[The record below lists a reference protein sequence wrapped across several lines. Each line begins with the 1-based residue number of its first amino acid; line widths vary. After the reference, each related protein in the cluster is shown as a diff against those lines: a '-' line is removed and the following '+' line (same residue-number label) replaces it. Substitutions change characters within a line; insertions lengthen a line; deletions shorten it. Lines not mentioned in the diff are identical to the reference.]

1 MHQMLLPDVL
11 LCVQASRCCQQTIL
25 LNDLTYEYD
34 NTYTITMKDS
44 QAAGSGSNVIRCR
57 PRRF

>member
-25 LNDLTYEYD
+25 LNDLTYEYV

-44 QAAGSGSNVIRCR
+44 QAAESRSNVIRI
-57 PRRF
+57 